1 MNSLSNECA
10 VIPEEFIPFSIGGP
24 CCRYYRPA
32 ILISFRERY
41 SFMVT
46 LVDIRE
52 AEARITGKVIRTPLV
67 HSPTLSAM
75 TGARVWLKLETLQR
89 AGSFKVR
96 GAVNR
101 ILSSRETAEQHGVVA
116 ASAGNHAQGVA
127 VAAHAAGV
135 PATIVMPEWASVTK
149 QEATRGYGA
158 EIVIHGKSLE
168 ESIAKAEAMATEGR
182 LFIHPFNDDEVIAGQ
197 GTIGLEILADL
208 PETDVIVVPVG
219 GGGLIAGITIAVKAL
234 RPQVSVIGVQ
244 AAACTSASEA
254 LACRHPV
261 LVEAQRTIADG
272 IRVAATG
279 EKAFPVIRDLVDTIA
294 RVTEEEI
301 ADAMLLLLE
310 RKHVVAEG
318 AGAVP
323 LAALLNK
330 SFPVRAGS
338 NVVLVIS
345 GGNIDSSLLFRII
358 RKAMIRQGRI
368 LRFSVL
374 LDDQPGTLAHLLG
387 VIAGTRGNI
396 LRIRHLQGEEGV
408 PVQMV
413 RVSLE
418 LETRGKEHT
427 AAILRAAADA
437 GYTVSTEDGK
447 SADSG

>member
-1 MNSLSNECA
+1 
-10 VIPEEFIPFSIGGP
+10 
-24 CCRYYRPA
+24 
-32 ILISFRERY
+32 
-41 SFMVT
+41 MVT
-46 LVDIRE
+46 LADIRE
-52 AEARITGKVIRTPLV
+52 AETRITKKVIRTPLV
-67 HSPTLSAM
+67 YSPTLSAM
-75 TGARVWLKLETLQR
+75 TGAKIWLKLETLQR

-101 ILSSRETAEQHGVVA
+101 ILSSLETAEQHGVVA

-158 EIVIHGKSLE
+158 EIVIHGRSLE
-168 ESIAKAEAMATEGR
+168 ESIAKAEAMAAEGR
-182 LFIHPFNDDEVIAGQ
+182 LFIHPFNDDAVIAGQ
-197 GTIGLEILADL
+197 GTIGLEIIADL

-219 GGGLIAGITIAVKAL
+219 GGGLITGIATAAKAL

-261 LVEAQRTIADG
+261 LVEAQQTIADG

-294 RVTEEEI
+294 RVTDVEI

-338 NVVLVIS
+338 NIVLVIS
-345 GGNIDSSLLFRII
+345 GGNIDSPLLFRII
-358 RKAMIRQGRI
+358 RQAMIRQGRI
-368 LRFSVL
+368 LQFSVL
-374 LDDQPGTLAHLLG
+374 LDDQPGTLVHLLS
-387 VIAGTRGNI
+387 VIAGARGNI
-396 LRIRHLQGEEGV
+396 LGIRHQQGEEGI

-418 LETRGKEHT
+418 LESRGHDHSAEIRQ
-427 AAILRAAADA
+427 AVSGA
-437 GYTVSTEDGK
+437 GYRIMES
-447 SADSG
+447 